1 MNRPESQRA
10 DSLVRNS
17 IQQGPEPPP
26 VGQDLGQIQ
35 PVFSETHGL
44 VERDQMMMTTTTC
57 CFDSLLCKSFTW
69 ITMVNLSTSRCYC
82 YCDTI
87 IIVTGGNYYYS

>member
-1 MNRPESQRA
+1 MNRHESQRA
-10 DSLVRNS
+10 DSLVTNS
-17 IQQGPEPPP
+17 IQQGPEAPTR
-26 VGQDLGQIQ
+26 LGRTLARYSLCSQK
-35 PVFSETHGL
+35 HGL
-44 VERDQMMMTTTTC
+44 VERDQMMTMTC
-57 CFDSLLCKSFTW
+57 CFEGLLCKSFTW